1 MRGQDQITAVVAD
14 DSALFRSGLVGL
26 LGAAGVSVLAEA
38 GEATALERAL
48 AAQAPAVAL
57 VDVRMPPTHTDE
69 GIKAAIR
76 LRERFPALGVL
87 VLSTYAESEWVA
99 RLLPGGAGP
108 PGVLPE
114 DGGGHGET
122 RVKDGVENVETLV
135 AAMRRVA
142 AGGTAVD
149 PEVVARLLA
158 SRSRDDG
165 PLARLTARERD
176 VLGLMAQGLSNAGI
190 GKRLHLASKT
200 VEAHVAHIFTTLGL
214 LTDDDTNR
222 RVRAVVTLLR
232 SDG

>member
-1 MRGQDQITAVVAD
+1 MTAVRAATQLSAVVAD
-14 DSALFRSGLVGL
+14 DSVLFRSGLVGL
-26 LGAAGVSVLAEA
+26 LGAAGVAVRAEA
-38 GEATALERAL
+38 GDAAALERAV
-48 AAQAPAVAL
+48 AAEAPAVAL

-69 GIKAAIR
+69 GIEAAIR
-76 LRERFPALGVL
+76 LRERFPTLGVL

-99 RLLPGGAGP
+99 RLLAGGADRLGY
-108 PGVLPE
+108 LLK
-114 DGGGHGET
+114 D
-122 RVKDGVENVETLV
+122 RVDNIEALV

-158 SRSRDDG
+158 SRSRADG
-165 PLARLTARERD
+165 PLARLTPRERD
-176 VLGLMAQGLSNAGI
+176 VLGLMAQGLSNVGI
-190 GKRLHLASKT
+190 GKRLHLAPKT

>member
-1 MRGQDQITAVVAD
+1 MPAPGQLTAVVAD
-14 DSALFRSGLVGL
+14 DSVLFRSGLVGL
-26 LGAAGVSVLAEA
+26 LRAAGVGVLAEA
-38 GEATALERAL
+38 GDAVALVRAV
-48 AAQAPAVAL
+48 AAAAPSVAL

-69 GIKAAIR
+69 GIEAAIR

-99 RLLPGGAGP
+99 RLLAGGADRLGY
-108 PGVLPE
+108 LLK
-114 DGGGHGET
+114 D
-122 RVKDGVENVETLV
+122 RVDNVETLV
-135 AAMRRVA
+135 AGMRRVA

-158 SRSRDDG
+158 SRSRADG

-176 VLGLMAQGLSNAGI
+176 VLGLMAQGLSNVGI
-190 GKRLHLASKT
+190 GRRLHLAPKT

-214 LTDDDTNR
+214 LTDDGTNR

>member
-26 LGAAGVSVLAEA
+26 LGAAGVTVLAEA
-38 GEATALERAL
+38 GEATALERAVD
-48 AAQAPAVAL
+48 AHAPAVAL

-69 GIKAAIR
+69 GIDAAIR

-99 RLLPGGAGP
+99 RLLAGGADRLGY
-108 PGVLPE
+108 LLK
-114 DGGGHGET
+114 D
-122 RVKDGVENVETLV
+122 RVDNVETLV
-135 AAMRRVA
+135 AAMSRVA

-165 PLARLTARERD
+165 PLARLTVRERD
-176 VLGLMAQGLSNAGI
+176 VLGLMAQGLSNVGI
-190 GKRLHLASKT
+190 GKRLHLAPKT

>member
-1 MRGQDQITAVVAD
+1 MRGQDHLTAVVAD

-26 LGAAGVSVLAEA
+26 LGAAGVAVLAEA
-38 GEATALERAL
+38 GEAAALERAV

-69 GIKAAIR
+69 GIEAAIR
-76 LRERFPALGVL
+76 LRQRFPALGVL

-99 RLLPGGAGP
+99 RLLEGGADRLGY
-108 PGVLPE
+108 LLK
-114 DGGGHGET
+114 D
-122 RVKDGVENVETLV
+122 RVDNVETLV
-135 AAMRRVA
+135 AAMSRVA

-165 PLARLTARERD
+165 PLARLTVRERD
-176 VLGLMAQGLSNAGI
+176 VLGLMAQGLSNVGI
-190 GKRLHLASKT
+190 GKRLHLAPKT